1 MSPSVSIALLLQA
14 IAPQAATEP
23 GPVKPDIVV
32 EARNEAVIRD
42 FVKRL
47 ADPTPTHQLP
57 RWDRQICTG
66 VIGLDTA
73 QAEMM
78 NDRIAQVA
86 NSVRLRSGKP
96 GCSPTILIVVSP
108 QADTV
113 AKSVA
118 DKYPIT
124 LRKEGSARLDR
135 FRQPKQPVR
144 WIGTTFE
151 GGATN
156 ASPTLNG
163 YFKDGALPSGASSGY
178 TGYATR
184 LGAITRGIVSSMLV
198 IVDPSQIGS
207 VKLDALSDYLA
218 MVALARPALGR
229 PAPATSI
236 LSLFT
241 TAPAAAAPASITRFD
256 QDYLRGLYTTSPDQ
270 DASGQ
275 ASSIARSMK
284 SEKNDGSH

>member
-1 MSPSVSIALLLQA
+1 MSLSVSIAFLLQA
-14 IAPQAATEP
+14 IAPHTPTEP

-32 EARNEAVIRD
+32 EARNDAVIRD

-47 ADPTPTHQLP
+47 ADPMPTHQLP

-66 VIGLDTA
+66 VIGLEAGQA
-73 QAEMM
+73 QMM
-78 NDRIAQVA
+78 NDRIAQIA
-86 NSVRLRSGKP
+86 NAVHLQNGKP

-108 QADTV
+108 QADAV

-144 WIGTTFE
+144 WIGTTYE

-156 ASPTLNG
+156 ASPALNG
-163 YFKDGALPSGASSGY
+163 YFKDGALPSGASSGFA
-178 TGYATR
+178 GYATR
-184 LGAITRGIVSSMLV
+184 LSGITRGIVSLMLV
-198 IVDPSQIGS
+198 IVDPAQIRS

-218 MVALARPALGR
+218 MVALSRPGLGR
-229 PAPATSI
+229 PAPTTSI

-241 TAPAAAAPASITRFD
+241 NTSVAPKSITRFD
-256 QDYLRGLYTTSPDQ
+256 QDYLHALYTTSPDH
-270 DASGQ
+270 DALWQ
-275 ASSIARSMK
+275 ASSIARSMRTPK
-284 SEKNDGSH
+284 KEDGSK